1 MKRTAHT
8 IAQKYGW
15 VAMENLKLK
24 NMTKSA
30 KGTVEDPGRNV
41 KQKSG
46 LNRSLARVAPY
57 GMRMAILWAL
67 FKAGGRLILAD
78 PKYTSQTCPKCGY
91 TSSSNRPTQAHF
103 GCQLCGCT
111 ENADVVG
118 ALNVLKKSRT
128 GSVRPS
134 SELGTSQQR
143 EPSFS
148 SRPDA
153 NTRNPGYSYSGG
165 CQTSEVGD
173 APNGRSG
180 HSLKW
185 NCLLQ
190 SLPVDAVD
198 EVHAHDG
205 AVLRAVEALEV
216 EAVAVD
222 RRKAR
227 EEGVDAGDALG
238 RQGAAD
244 ERGVPVD
251 VP

>member
-1 MKRTAHT
+1 M
-8 IAQKYGW
+8 
-15 VAMENLKLK
+15 NL
-24 NMTKSA
+24 A
-30 KGTVEDPGRNV
+30 
-41 KQKSG
+41 
-46 LNRSLARVAPY
+46 
-57 GMRMAILWAL
+57 
-67 FKAGGRLILAD
+67 
-78 PKYTSQTCPKCGY
+78 
-91 TSSSNRPTQAHF
+91 
-103 GCQLCGCT
+103 
-111 ENADVVG
+111 
-118 ALNVLKKSRT
+118 
-128 GSVRPS
+128 
-134 SELGTSQQR
+134 TSQQR

-165 CQTSEVGD
+165 CQPSEVGD

-185 NCLLQ
+185 NCLQQ

-198 EVHAHDG
+198 EIHAHDG

-227 EEGVDAGDALG
+227 EEGVDAGDGLG

>member
-91 TSSSNRPTQAHF
+91 TSSSNRPAQAHF
-103 GCQLCGCT
+103 GCQLCGYT
-111 ENADVVG
+111 ENADVAG

-134 SELGTSQQR
+134 SELGNKSAAGT
-143 EPSFS
+143 
-148 SRPDA
+148 
-153 NTRNPGYSYSGG
+153 
-165 CQTSEVGD
+165 
-173 APNGRSG
+173 
-180 HSLKW
+180 
-185 NCLLQ
+185 
-190 SLPVDAVD
+190 
-198 EVHAHDG
+198 
-205 AVLRAVEALEV
+205 VLFFAS
-216 EAVAVD
+216 
-222 RRKAR
+222 
-227 EEGVDAGDALG
+227 
-238 RQGAAD
+238 
-244 ERGVPVD
+244 
-251 VP
+251 

>member
-1 MKRTAHT
+1 MLGLTACA
-8 IAQKYGW
+8 IPRQLDDSIPR
-15 VAMENLKLK
+15 ENCPHE
-24 NMTKSA
+24 SA
-30 KGTVEDPGRNV
+30 KGP
-41 KQKSG
+41 
-46 LNRSLARVAPY
+46 
-57 GMRMAILWAL
+57 
-67 FKAGGRLILAD
+67 
-78 PKYTSQTCPKCGY
+78 
-91 TSSSNRPTQAHF
+91 
-103 GCQLCGCT
+103 
-111 ENADVVG
+111 
-118 ALNVLKKSRT
+118 
-128 GSVRPS
+128 
-134 SELGTSQQR
+134 
-143 EPSFS
+143 FS

-185 NCLLQ
+185 NCLQQ

-198 EVHAHDG
+198 EIHAHDG
-205 AVLRAVEALEV
+205 AVLRAVEALKV

>member
-1 MKRTAHT
+1 MGTGVFEELP
-8 IAQKYGW
+8 Q
-15 VAMENLKLK
+15 VNL
-24 NMTKSA
+24 A
-30 KGTVEDPGRNV
+30 
-41 KQKSG
+41 
-46 LNRSLARVAPY
+46 
-57 GMRMAILWAL
+57 
-67 FKAGGRLILAD
+67 
-78 PKYTSQTCPKCGY
+78 
-91 TSSSNRPTQAHF
+91 
-103 GCQLCGCT
+103 
-111 ENADVVG
+111 
-118 ALNVLKKSRT
+118 
-128 GSVRPS
+128 
-134 SELGTSQQR
+134 TSQQR

-185 NCLLQ
+185 NCLQQ

-198 EVHAHDG
+198 EIHAHDG
-205 AVLRAVEALEV
+205 AVLRAVEALKV

-227 EEGVDAGDALG
+227 EEGVDAGDGFG